1 MAISRAAIKKQLV
14 PGLNAV
20 FGLEYAR
27 HPELW
32 RNIFE
37 FSTENKRAYVED
49 VLMTGFAGAQVKAE
63 GAGVAYDTA
72 SEGWVSRYVF
82 ETIALA
88 FAITEEALE
97 DDLYGNLGA
106 KQAKALARSFQ
117 YTKNVKGADILNNG
131 FTAGLGGDS
140 VYLFSAAHPLK
151 SGGTAS
157 NLLAAADLSE
167 TSLEDGLVQIGNA
180 VDDRGIPLSM
190 SVKKLIIP
198 NELQF
203 VAHRLLK
210 SMGRVETADN
220 DTNAIRE
227 MGLIEGG
234 ASSNVY
240 LTDTDAWFLTTDCPD
255 GLKYIERKKLHGGV
269 EGDFESG
276 NSRFKKRER
285 YVFGWSDWRGAY
297 GAAGA

>member
-20 FGLEYAR
+20 FGLEYVR

-37 FSTENKRAYVED
+37 VSNESRRAYVED

-88 FAITEEALE
+88 FALTEEALE

-131 FTAGLGGDS
+131 FTAGLGGDG

-157 NLLAAADLSE
+157 NLLTAADLSE

-210 SMGRVETADN
+210 TMGRVETADN

-234 ASSNVY
+234 ASSNVF

-255 GLKYIERKKLHGGV
+255 GLRYIERKKMHGGV

-285 YVFGWSDWRGAY
+285 YVFGWSDWRGSY